1 LEGVQ
6 RYLAFAIFIAAV
18 MGCADD
24 KAKAPPPLQPLSGS
38 ADSNDDR
45 DSDNESEPET
55 TVAAANEEEP
65 GEQSGP
71 CSVSFTKDVMPK
83 LVASCGSAACHME
96 TNEPS
101 VDEATP
107 QITYES
113 LRDFGFDDEAWT
125 DPHPT
130 DSKLDEPSLKA
141 AIDGWRKCGAPFE

>member
-1 LEGVQ
+1 VQ
-6 RYLAFAIFIAAV
+6 RYLALAVFVAAV

-38 ADSNDDR
+38 SDSNDD
-45 DSDNESEPET
+45 DDTESEPDT

-83 LVASCGSAACHME
+83 LSTTCGTSACHQEAIAPSIE
-96 TNEPS
+96 TE
-101 VDEATP
+101 TP
-107 QITYES
+107 QITFES
-113 LRDFGFDDEAWT
+113 LRDFGFDDESWT

-130 DSKLDEPSLKA
+130 DSKLDEPTIKA
-141 AIDGWRKCGAPFE
+141 AVDGWRKCGAPFE